1 MSSNLPSETN
11 DLLASALR
19 LPATDRVA
27 LAKAMLESVEDF
39 NDIPQSDVDDAWDK
53 EIVRRIAEI
62 DSGKVKTIPSSE
74 LWKELGGK
82 PNVGN

>member
-1 MSSNLPSETN
+1 MSGNLPSEPN
-11 DLLASALR
+11 DLLASALL

-39 NDIPQSDVDDAWDK
+39 DDIPQAEIDDAWDG
-53 EIVRRIAEI
+53 EIARRIAEI
-62 DSGKVKTIPSSE
+62 ESGKVKTIPSSE